1 MSLGAVS
8 WFLFFPLMGENIP
21 MRVQV
26 NGESRDVPADISL
39 TDLLDHL
46 AMPSRLLAI
55 ELNKEV
61 VRRKDWPDTRVN
73 DEDVVE
79 IIHFVGG
86 G

>member
-1 MSLGAVS
+1 MCFGVSS
-8 WFLFFPLMGENIP
+8 WFSIFILIGETII
-21 MRVQV
+21 MRVHV
-26 NGESRDVPADISL
+26 NGETRDVPAEISL

-61 VRRKDWPDTRVN
+61 VRRKDWPETRVY